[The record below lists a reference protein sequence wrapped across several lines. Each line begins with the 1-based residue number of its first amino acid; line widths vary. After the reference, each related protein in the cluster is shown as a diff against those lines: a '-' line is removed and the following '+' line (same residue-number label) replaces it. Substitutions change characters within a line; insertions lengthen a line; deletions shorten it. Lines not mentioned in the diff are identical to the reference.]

1 MSRWFE
7 SRARLS
13 VEGGVAVP
21 KPGKVT
27 DPQAQ
32 EMVEAAGMETNPRI
46 LARGRTYAR
55 AGQVIDVQS
64 EPGSFT
70 ARIQGSDPEPY
81 LVRLDRITVS
91 GSDRVAADCNCPYGC
106 DYDWCKHAA
115 ALAYVAAY
123 LIDNDAVVRAR
134 WSGEEVES
142 EPDVEPLTEQEVA
155 ALRSPPRR
163 ADPQELLV
171 RAEAVVPY
179 PHR

>member
-1 MSRWFE
+1 MSGWFE

-27 DPQAQ
+27 HHDALDL
-32 EMVEAAGMETNPRI
+32 VEAAQMETNPRI

-55 AGQVIDVQS
+55 AGQVIDVHS

-91 GSDRVAADCNCPYGC
+91 GSDRVAADCDCPYGC
-106 DYDWCKHAA
+106 DYEWCKHAA
-115 ALAYVAAY
+115 ALAYVSAF
-123 LIDNDAVVRAR
+123 LIDNDEVVRAR
-134 WSGEEVES
+134 WSGEEVGAAPE
-142 EPDVEPLTEQEVA
+142 VEPLTEQELEV
-155 ALRSPPRR
+155 LRSPPPPV
-163 ADPQELLV
+163 AAVELLA
-171 RAEAVVPY
+171 RAETVVPY